1 MAGHARVRLTRTG
14 GLAGLKMQAEL
25 DTAELEP
32 SQEAEI
38 VRALDGAD
46 LDRLEKAPRP
56 TSPMR
61 DAFQYELDV
70 DRGGRTHRIAFSDAD
85 WPEPLD
91 PLLSLLSDRA
101 RPVPRN

>member
-1 MAGHARVRLTRTG
+1 MAGHARFRLTRTG
-14 GLAGLKMQAEL
+14 GLAGLRMQAEL
-25 DTAELEP
+25 DTAQLEP

-38 VRALDGAD
+38 MRALDAAD

-56 TSPMR
+56 GSPMR
-61 DAFQYELDV
+61 DGFPSEPDV
-70 DRGGRTHRIAFSDAD
+70 HRGARTHRFPFPAAD

-101 RPVPRN
+101 RP